1 MAIYP
6 IRTFGDPVL
15 RQQAVDV
22 TEFDEH
28 LDRLVEDMLET
39 MYDAP
44 GVGLAA
50 PQIGISKRVFVYDVG
65 EGPGAII
72 NPEVTETDGEWEFD
86 EGCLSVPG
94 HFWPIT
100 RASYAKVTGVDLES
114 NELVLE
120 GDELMGRMLLHE
132 VDHLNGTLL
141 LKRLDDDLRKE
152 YMKEWRQA
160 QLQEAS
166 AVDGAAKGSAESSGG
181 Q

>member
-15 RQQAVDV
+15 RQKAEDVVD
-22 TEFDEH
+22 FDEH

-65 EGPGAII
+65 EGPGEIV
-72 NPEVTETDGEWEFD
+72 NPEVVESSGEWEFD

-94 HFWPIT
+94 QFWPIT
-100 RASYAKVTGVDLES
+100 RPSYAKVVGLDLDG
-114 NELVLE
+114 NQITLE

-132 VDHLNGTLL
+132 IDHLNGMLL
-141 LKRLDDDLRKE
+141 LKRLDSEARNE
-152 YMKEWRQA
+152 YMREWRQA
-160 QLQEAS
+160 QL
-166 AVDGAAKGSAESSGG
+166 AE
-181 Q
+181 